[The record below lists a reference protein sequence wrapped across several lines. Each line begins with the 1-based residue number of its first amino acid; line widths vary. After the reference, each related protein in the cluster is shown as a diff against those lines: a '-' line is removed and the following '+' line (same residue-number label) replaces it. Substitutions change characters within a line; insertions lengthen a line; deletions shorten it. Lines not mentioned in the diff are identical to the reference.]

1 MSEKA
6 VLAVGA
12 HPDDVEFMMA
22 GTLILLKEAGYE
34 PHIFTVANGSCG
46 TTEYSREDIIRIRR
60 TEAKSAAAAIGAT
73 YHQGLVDDIKV
84 YYEENLLA
92 RVSAVVRQV
101 NPEIILAP
109 SPEDYMEDHQNTC
122 RLIVTAAFCKGM
134 RNFGTAP
141 PVPPVTGDTFLYHA
155 LPYGLHD
162 GMRRKIVPGQFT
174 NISSVID
181 TKQEMLS
188 CHKSQQAWLDTSQGM
203 NQYLQTMR
211 DMSAEVGKMSGQGWE
226 FAEGWRQHSH
236 LGFAEKD
243 GDKLKDV
250 LGDNVVLN
258 KQSA

>member
-22 GTLILLKEAGYE
+22 GTLILLKEAGYK

-46 TTEYSREDIIRIRR
+46 TAEYSREEIIRMRGEEAADAARVIR
-60 TEAKSAAAAIGAT
+60 AI
-73 YHQGLVDDIKV
+73 YHPGRVDDIKV
-84 YYEENLLA
+84 YYNEDLLA
-92 RVSAVVRQV
+92 HVSAVVRGV

-134 RNFGTAP
+134 RNFETEPSLPA
-141 PVPPVTGDTFLYHA
+141 VTGDTFLYHA

-162 GMRRKIVPGQFT
+162 GMRRRIVPGEFV
-174 NISSVID
+174 NISDVID
-181 TKQEMLS
+181 TKQEMLA

-211 DMSAEVGKMSGQGWE
+211 DMSAEVGEMSGQGWE
-226 FAEGWRQHSH
+226 YAEGWRQHSH
-236 LGFAEKD
+236 LGFSEAD
-243 GDKLKDV
+243 ADRLKEV
-250 LGDNVVLN
+250 LGDKVALAG
-258 KQSA
+258 Q